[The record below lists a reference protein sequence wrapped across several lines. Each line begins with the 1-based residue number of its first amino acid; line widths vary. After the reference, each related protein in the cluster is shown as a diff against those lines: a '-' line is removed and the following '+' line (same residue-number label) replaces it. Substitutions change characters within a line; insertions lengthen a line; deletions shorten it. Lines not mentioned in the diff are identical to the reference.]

1 MLCKMFCFLRRPPQH
16 CAFCS
21 PVGGTETGSCM
32 LVSECFLLELGSE
45 VHMVVAFGNQQ
56 LANPSGCERAALGVL
71 LRIRRPYTVLPRP
84 GAAFGILEEVRRD
97 IAEAVGRRPRPG
109 SLAAGCLR
117 AGAAA
122 LASVPARGAWRDGA
136 RQVQVASRVFLV
148 EAFPRAFLVPADD
161 LGGAGSPMVPRLSRC
176 QNTTRYQLVTSGWG
190 GGRSGCGAH
199 SRRDVSR
206 SSGTLRPSPAR
217 RR

>member
-1 MLCKMFCFLRRPPQH
+1 
-16 CAFCS
+16 
-21 PVGGTETGSCM
+21 M

-45 VHMVVAFGNQQ
+45 VHMVVALGNQQ

-97 IAEAVGRRPRPG
+97 VAEAVRRRPRPRL
-109 SLAAGCLR
+109 LAAGGLR
-117 AGAAA
+117 AGVA
-122 LASVPARGAWRDGA
+122 LASAAPACCGAWRDGA
-136 RQVQVASRVFLV
+136 RQVQVAARVLLV
-148 EAFPRAFLVPADD
+148 EAFPRAFFVPADD

-176 QNTTRYQLVTSGWG
+176 QNTHVIYKLVTVVVLG
-190 GGRSGCGAH
+190 GCGAH
-199 SRRDVSR
+199 SRRDGSR
-206 SSGTLRPSPAR
+206 SSGTRRPSPAR

>member
-1 MLCKMFCFLRRPPQH
+1 MFCFLRRPPQH

-21 PVGGTETGSCM
+21 PVGGTGSCM

-71 LRIRRPYTVLPRP
+71 LRIRRSYTVLPRP

-109 SLAAGCLR
+109 FLAAGCLR

-161 LGGAGSPMVPRLSRC
+161 LGGAGSPMVPRLSGC
-176 QNTTRYQLVTSGWG
+176 QNTHVISARDSGWG
-190 GGRSGCGAH
+190 GVRSGCAQ
-199 SRRDVSR
+199 S
-206 SSGTLRPSPAR
+206 
-217 RR
+217 